1 MTQSNYWKYCQE
13 CGIFSKEGAVA
24 NRIKGFGKVGD
35 IDDDIRIRIKETT
48 VWRKWIRAA
57 VVDPVG

>member
-1 MTQSNYWKYCQE
+1 
-13 CGIFSKEGAVA
+13 VA
-24 NRIKGFGKVGD
+24 NSIKGFGGVSD
-35 IDDDIRIRIKETT
+35 IDDDIRIRIKEMT